1 MKQNENEI
9 ITESEVL
16 EEATVDAK
24 AETEEKKP
32 EEVKK
37 EAVVTKTAGD
47 KFMLTAGGAGI
58 VIVVAAIVFILS
70 LSFGS
75 KDDKK
80 DSATTTV
87 TQQSVGNVTIDEAY
101 DNVTFN
107 AAEVTEGISEVEDV
121 VIDSSCRDAVKIFSD
136 CFIFGKT
143 ENAESLLPSSVWED
157 LAKSIGVSKDEFITV
172 VKTNF
177 ATNSVAAKVGEGNTV
192 TCEVSSVL
200 VIEETAA
207 EEIRNALS
215 QAHGI
220 NKSSI
225 TEVYAVSMLMEYT
238 INGTSVSEVDE
249 LFCVKIDGV
258 WYLAEKDCLA
268 VYYMLT
274 A

>member
-80 DSATTTV
+80 DSTTTA

-107 AAEVTEGISEVEDV
+107 SAEVTEGISEVEDV

-136 CFIFGKT
+136 CFIIGKT
-143 ENAESLLPSSVWED
+143 ENAESLLPASVWED

-274 A
+274 V